1 MSAHP
6 VLHLG
11 VVLLLA
17 APAPALAQHDH
28 AQHDQAT
35 TARHGERDATVPA
48 SKEAE
53 RGGAHATQRAAD
65 DPHAAHARSD
75 AAHAHDGPDP
85 HAGHAAPLASD
96 RFTPVPPIT
105 DADRA
110 AAFPDVEGHA
120 AHDRSVHAYLLLD
133 RLETSDDPSRPFAWE
148 ASGWIGGDLHRGW
161 LRSEGEREHGHT
173 DASLELFYGRAV
185 ARWWDLLAGVRHDG
199 GEGPSRTWAAIGVQ
213 GLAPYKFEVEAT
225 AYLDADGRT
234 AARVE
239 AEYDTLLSN
248 RLILQWQAEA
258 AWFGED
264 DQARGIASG
273 LATVE
278 AGVRLRYEFS
288 RRFAPYV
295 GVAWERAHGGTAR
308 LRRAEGEEVEDVRV
322 VAGVRMWF

>member
-1 MSAHP
+1 MSAHTI
-6 VLHLG
+6 LRFG

-17 APAPALAQHDH
+17 APLSALAQHDH
-28 AQHDQAT
+28 AHPVPAADAEQ
-35 TARHGERDATVPA
+35 RERDAATPA
-48 SKEAE
+48 S
-53 RGGAHATQRAAD
+53 RQAASG
-65 DPHAAHARSD
+65 DPHAAHGDAD
-75 AAHAHDGPDP
+75 DPQAAHARGDATPAHDPHDP
-85 HAGHAAPLASD
+85 HAGHTAPPAAD
-96 RFTPVPPIT
+96 RFTPLPPIT

-110 AAFPDVEGHA
+110 AAFPDVAGHA
-120 AHDRSVHAYLLLD
+120 AHDRSVHTFLLLD
-133 RLETSDDPSRPFAWE
+133 RLETSDDASRPFAWE

-173 DASLELFYGRAV
+173 GASLELFYGRAV

-199 GEGPSRTWAAIGVQ
+199 GEGPSRTWAAVGVQ

-225 AYLDADGRT
+225 AYLGDGGRT

-239 AEYDTLLSN
+239 AEYDTLLGN

-264 DQARGIASG
+264 DLERGIGSG